1 MPRPIQPLDLAFLW
15 LDRPDTPAN
24 VGALLLFDPPPGRS
38 SGSVVRQVVRAY
50 RKTRPSAPFDRIPDL
65 PVFGLPQ
72 WRDAARIDLRRHVRL
87 ERLAPPGDLDQL
99 CRHVA
104 RLHEGMLDRMHPLF
118 SLNVIDGL
126 ASGRWALYLK
136 SHHAYWD
143 GRYAL
148 ERIFGSLGREP
159 GALGLP
165 FFAAADV
172 AGEPAPASA
181 DVAGSLAGGLRGL
194 LAQASGLRELFT
206 SLSAR
211 ARPHTGPPAAAGNRP
226 FAGPHTRLNDPV
238 AAGRTYACFSL
249 PLEEMRHVAHGAGG
263 TINDVVL
270 AVVDAG
276 VTRFLASAGE
286 RPPQPLVAMCPVSMR
301 EPGDREATS
310 KVATLF
316 VPLGSPRQGAA
327 TRLRRI
333 VANTQAAK
341 AEFRGLSR
349 EAALDYAA
357 LAFGLW
363 FASSTLGLG
372 AITRPVI
379 NLVVSNVGA
388 VEGPRYLGASRLAA
402 AFPVSML
409 ADPAGLNVTTVSVND
424 RMDFGIVANAAAVAD
439 AGEIARACETAF
451 EELRC
456 ASRRPRRVAGQRS
469 GTGPSGPVR
478 T

>member
-1 MPRPIQPLDLAFLW
+1 MQRPIQPLDLAFLW

-38 SGSVVRQVVRAY
+38 SASVARQVVRAY
-50 RKTRPSAPFDRIPDL
+50 RKSRPSAPFDCIPDL
-65 PVFGLPQ
+65 PLLGLPQ
-72 WRDAARIDLRRHVRL
+72 WRVATRIDPRRHVRL
-87 ERLAPPGDLDQL
+87 ERLPPPGDLDQL

-104 RLHEGMLDRMHPLF
+104 GLHEGMLDRKHPLF
-118 SLNVIDGL
+118 SLDVIEGL
-126 ASGRWALYLK
+126 ASGQWALYLK

-148 ERIFGSLGREP
+148 ERIFGGLGHEP
-159 GALGLP
+159 GELGPP
-165 FFAAADV
+165 FFASDAE
-172 AGEPAPASA
+172 GEPAPASA

-211 ARPHTGPPAAAGNRP
+211 ARPHTGPAAAAGNRP
-226 FAGPHTRLNDPV
+226 FAGPHTRFNEPV

-249 PLEEMRHVAHGAGG
+249 PLDQMRHVAHGAGG
-263 TINDVVL
+263 TLNDVVL

-286 RPPQPLVAMCPVSMR
+286 RPPQPLVAMCPVSLR

-341 AEFRGLSR
+341 AEFRGMSR

-451 EELRC
+451 EELRL
-456 ASRRPRRVAGQRS
+456 ASRRPRRVDGRRS
-469 GTGPSGPVR
+469 GTGPSAPLR

>member
-38 SGSVVRQVVRAY
+38 PGSVVRQVVRAY
-50 RKTRPSAPFDRIPDL
+50 RKSRPSAPFDCIPDL
-65 PVFGLPQ
+65 PVFGRPQ
-72 WRDAARIDLRRHVRL
+72 WRAAGRIDLRRHVRL
-87 ERLAPPGDLDQL
+87 EKLPPPGDLDQL

-104 RLHEGMLDRMHPLF
+104 GLHESMLDRAHPLF

-126 ASGRWALYLK
+126 ASGQWALYLK

-148 ERIFGSLGREP
+148 ERIFGGLGREP
-159 GALGLP
+159 CALGPP
-165 FFAAADV
+165 FFAVDAED
-172 AGEPAPASA
+172 EPAPASA

-206 SLSAR
+206 SMSAR
-211 ARPHTGPPAAAGNRP
+211 ARPRDGPPVAAGNRP
-226 FAGPHTRLNDPV
+226 FAGPHTRFNDPV

-249 PLEEMRHVAHGAGG
+249 PLVEMRQVAHGAGG
-263 TINDVVL
+263 KLNDVVL

-276 VTRFLASAGE
+276 VTRFLASVGE
-286 RPPQPLVAMCPVSMR
+286 RPPQPLVAMCPVSLR

-316 VPLGSPRQGAA
+316 VPLGSPRHGTA

-372 AITRPVI
+372 TITRPVI

-409 ADPAGLNVTTVSVND
+409 ADPAGLNVTTVSVNE

-439 AGEIARACETAF
+439 AGVIARACEEAF
-451 EELRC
+451 EELRR
-456 ASRRPRRVAGQRS
+456 ASRRPRRDPGRRS
-469 GTGPSGPVR
+469 GARPSGPVR